1 MRSSAL
7 EIIMRSKTRFLATL
21 ALAST
26 LLGAGTITYAQAH
39 AGELKQEA
47 QFDHQATGVAVTA
60 DGRRFVNFPRWT
72 DDAPISVAEV
82 MKDGTLRPYPDAK
95 WNSWRNARSSE
106 LPVGDYFVCVQSIVP
121 DGKGHLW
128 VVDPGAPGNEKILE
142 GAPKLVRIDLKTDRV
157 TKVIPVPGDVALQGT
172 YLNDI
177 RFSPDGKTGYITD
190 SGTRGAIIV
199 VDLESGR
206 SFRTLDGHPS
216 TQIDKTVKVKL
227 DGRPLVRPDGR
238 QPAFAADGIAIS
250 NDGRTLYW
258 QALTGKTLY
267 SIDTALLRDGVTEA
281 QRGAGVLTVAQT
293 QVADGLWMSKAG
305 TLYITSPTDYSIKRL
320 NGSTVQNVLT
330 DRRLRWP
337 DTFSEG
343 RDGRIYVTASHIQ
356 DTNWFKPAAPP
367 SIRTELFSFA
377 NAR

>member
-1 MRSSAL
+1 MRA
-7 EIIMRSKTRFLATL
+7 RHRFLASLGL
-21 ALAST
+21 ATA
-26 LLGAGTITYAQAH
+26 LLGAGTMAIAQ
-39 AGELKQEA
+39 GGTGNGLKQEA

-82 MKDGTLRPYPDAK
+82 MKDGSLRPYPDAR

-106 LPVGDYFVCVQSIVP
+106 LPVSDHFVCVQSIVP
-121 DGKGHLW
+121 DGQGNLW
-128 VVDPGAPGNEKILE
+128 VLDPGAPGNEKILE
-142 GAPKLVRIDLKTDRV
+142 GAPKLVKIDLRTNRV

-177 RFSPDGKTGYITD
+177 RFSRDGKTGYITD

-199 VDLESGR
+199 VDLDSGR

-216 TQIDKTVKVKL
+216 TQIDKTVKVTL
-227 DGRPLVRPDGR
+227 DGRPLLRPDGR

-250 NDGRTLYW
+250 NDGRTLYY
-258 QALTGKTLY
+258 QALTGETLY
-267 SIDTALLRDGVTEA
+267 AIDTALLRNSVSEA
-281 QRGAGVLTVAQT
+281 QRGAGVRTVART

-305 TLYITSPTDYSIKRL
+305 TLFITSPTDYSIKRL
-320 NGSTVQNVLT
+320 NGTAVQNVLT

-356 DTNWFKPAAPP
+356 DTNWFKPGAPP

-377 NAR
+377 PMR